1 MCRDVKTSNILLT
14 KDGQAKIADV
24 GLATMTDAFSS
35 AHMAIG
41 TFLYAAPE
49 ILLGQPSTEK
59 VPCQGSKSPTIR
71 GLVGLSSCFAA
82 AL

>member
-1 MCRDVKTSNILLT
+1 MAMRRDVKTSNILLT

-35 AHMAIG
+35 AHMATG

-59 VPCQGSKSPTIR
+59 VQC
-71 GLVGLSSCFAA
+71 
-82 AL
+82 